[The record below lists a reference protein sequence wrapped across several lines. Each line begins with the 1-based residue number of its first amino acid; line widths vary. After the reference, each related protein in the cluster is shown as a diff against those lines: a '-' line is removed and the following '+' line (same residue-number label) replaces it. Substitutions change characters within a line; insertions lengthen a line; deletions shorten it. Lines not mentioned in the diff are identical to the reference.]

1 MSYQFGLAEEDIQ
14 KINSVFLK
22 YTEITKVVIY
32 GSRAKGDFKASS
44 NIDLSVFTDKKDIS
58 FLSKVEK
65 EIDDLGLPYKV
76 DMSIHSLLENDSL
89 KNHIKLIGQVFFQ
102 R

>member
-14 KINSVFLK
+14 KMNSVFLK
-22 YTEITKVVIY
+22 HVEITKVVIY

-58 FLSKVEK
+58 FLSKVAQ

-76 DMSIHSLLENDSL
+76 DISIFSLIENESL
-89 KNHIKLIGQVFFQ
+89 IKHIKLIGQVFFQ

>member
-1 MSYQFGLAEEDIQ
+1 MSYHFGLAEEDIQ

-44 NIDLSVFTDKKDIS
+44 SIDLSIFTDKKDIS
-58 FLSKVEK
+58 FLSKVSK
-65 EIDDLGLPYKV
+65 EINDLGLPYKT
-76 DMSIHSLLENDSL
+76 DMSINSLLENESL
-89 KNHIKLIGQVFFQ
+89 KNHIKLIGQSFFQ

>member
-1 MSYQFGLAEEDIQ
+1 MSYQFGLAEEDIK

-22 YTEITKVVIY
+22 YIEITKVMIY

-44 NIDLSVFTDKKDIS
+44 DIDLSVFTDKKDIS
-58 FLSKVEK
+58 FLFKIEN
-65 EIDDLGLPYKV
+65 EIDDLLLPYKV
-76 DMSIHSLLENDSL
+76 DLSFYSLLDNENL
-89 KNHIKLIGQVFFQ
+89 KDHIDRVGQVFFK